1 MFLHPSARLL
11 PRPRGLWAATLALLA
26 LLLPSAA
33 PAQLSEGIKIQGR
46 VLFARDMKPAENVM
60 IELHRLGMLQ
70 ERAYTESRGEFEFTR
85 LTMTEYVLR
94 VRYEGYLPI
103 EQTVN
108 MNVEVGGR
116 GSVFNVTLMLEP
128 DPAKQPKASPPA
140 APLSA
145 RELAVPP
152 EARKEFEKGYRELA
166 ERKHPELSVP
176 HFQKAIELH
185 GDYDEA
191 YVQLALAYFEQR
203 QRANALRTLSKAVAI
218 YPQNARAFALLG
230 KVLID
235 TNQIEPGVQAL
246 EEALALDE
254 TLWGA
259 HADLSSAL
267 LYRKELDRALTHA
280 RRAFALNSQVPLT
293 HVLLATVLQER
304 KEYAETVKV
313 MDEFLQRFPDGKLAE
328 QIRKQRDDA
337 RKQMRQP

>member
-1 MFLHPSARLL
+1 M
-11 PRPRGLWAATLALLA
+11 LAMLF
-26 LLLPSAA
+26 PSAA
-33 PAQLSEGIKIQGR
+33 AAQLSEGIKIQGR
-46 VLFARDMKPAENVM
+46 VLYAQDMRPAENVM

-85 LTMTEYVLR
+85 LSMTEYVLR
-94 VRYEGYLPI
+94 VRHEGYLLI

-116 GSVFNVTLMLEP
+116 GSVYNVTLMLEP
-128 DPAKQPKASPPA
+128 DPAKQPKAPNA
-140 APLSA
+140 APPLSA
-145 RELAVPP
+145 RELAIPA
-152 EARKEFEKGYRELA
+152 EARREFEKGYRELA
-166 ERKHPELSVP
+166 ELNHADRSVP

-185 GDYDEA
+185 RDYDEA
-191 YVQLALAYFEQR
+191 YVQLALAYFQQR
-203 QRANALRTLSKAVAI
+203 QRANALRTLSKAVEI
-218 YPQNARAFALLG
+218 YPQNARAFALMG

-246 EEALALDE
+246 EEALAIDE

-259 HADLSSAL
+259 HADLGSAL

-304 KEYAETVKV
+304 KEYAEAVKV
-313 MDEFLQRFPDGKLAE
+313 MDECLRQFPNGKLADE
-328 QIRKQRDDA
+328 VRKQRDAA

>member
-1 MFLHPSARLL
+1 MLCLFTFLCFRGHFGAALAACVLL
-11 PRPRGLWAATLALLA
+11 PVLLV
-26 LLLPSAA
+26 PSDAR
-33 PAQLSEGIKIQGR
+33 AQLSEGIKIQGR
-46 VLFARDMKPAENVM
+46 VLYAQDMRPAENVM
-60 IELHRLGMLQ
+60 VELHRLGMLQ

-85 LTMTEYVLR
+85 LVMTEYVLR
-94 VRYEGYLPI
+94 VRHEGYLLI

-128 DPAKQPKASPPA
+128 DPAKQPKPQPA

-145 RELAVPP
+145 REMAVPP

-185 GDYDEA
+185 RDYDEA
-191 YVQLALAYFEQR
+191 YVQLALAFFEQR
-203 QRANALRTLSKAVAI
+203 QRANALRTLSKAVEI
-218 YPQNARAFALLG
+218 YPQNARAFALMG

-259 HADLSSAL
+259 HADLGSAL

-280 RRAFALNSQVPLT
+280 RRGYALNPNVALT
-293 HVLLATVLQER
+293 HVLLASVLQER
-304 KEYAETVKV
+304 KEYAEAVKV
-313 MDEFLQRFPDGKLAE
+313 LDECLRRFPEGKLAAE
-328 QIRKQRDDA
+328 LRKQRDEA
-337 RKQMRQP
+337 RKLMRP